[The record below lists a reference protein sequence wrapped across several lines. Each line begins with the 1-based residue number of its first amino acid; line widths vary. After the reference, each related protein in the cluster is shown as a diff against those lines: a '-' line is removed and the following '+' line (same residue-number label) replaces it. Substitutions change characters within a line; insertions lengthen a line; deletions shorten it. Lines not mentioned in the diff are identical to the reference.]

1 MCLQAHT
8 YTHFLA
14 LYVPA
19 SPPTHIFPRLAHL
32 TCYFLAFICGR
43 MKTEKTSVFRRTAKN
58 LSLEE
63 LKYFTPQAV
72 VFTPNYIS
80 SWQSKP
86 HAIELS
92 FFFFKEKESTNIFAC
107 AVSTIKKIT
116 LNVIFFCHH
125 GFFFFFW
132 KRGNPRCEPE
142 GYFNNLHCPRIPA
155 IACNPS
161 FLFISSPSI
170 LLTCSDFPHCTC
182 SDIQHLRD
190 YFHSL

>member
-125 GFFFFFW
+125 GFFFFFG
-132 KRGNPRCEPE
+132 RE
-142 GYFNNLHCPRIPA
+142 GTPGVNLRVILIISTA
-155 IACNPS
+155 LE
-161 FLFISSPSI
+161 FLPLHATLHFF
-170 LLTCSDFPHCTC
+170 LLAHPP
-182 SDIQHLRD
+182 
-190 YFHSL
+190 YSLHVPTSHTVHALTSNI